1 MAVSATVSNPEVPSD
16 PASPATLGAV
26 LYAGSTQP
34 IVPETVWVD
43 LVRAVA
49 AGDQIAFQALYTR
62 THRLVF
68 TLSMR
73 IVASRETA
81 EELTLD
87 VFHDI
92 WRRAAAYDEN
102 GGTVLG
108 WIMNQARSR
117 AIDRQRFE
125 HRKKRVAAHSEE
137 VDVEEPVDVSSEQ
150 LIASR
155 QQGRQLRHAM
165 AALTAN
171 EREAIEIAFFADC
184 TYAEV
189 AQRLQQPPG
198 TIKTRIRSGLAKLRA
213 ALAEEGQS

>member
-1 MAVSATVSNPEVPSD
+1 LTAVSATVSNPEVPSD
-16 PASPATLGAV
+16 SATPTTLGAV
-26 LYAGSTQP
+26 LYAGRTKPLVS
-34 IVPETVWVD
+34 EAVWVQ

-49 AGDQIAFQALYTR
+49 AGDQVAFRALYGR

-68 TLSMR
+68 TLTMR

-92 WRRAAAYDEN
+92 WRRAASYDAK

-125 HRKKRVAAHSEE
+125 HRKKRVDAKPDEL
-137 VDVEEPVDVSSEQ
+137 VEPTDISSEQ
-150 LIASR
+150 VIASR
-155 QQGRQLRHAM
+155 QRGRQLRHAM
-165 AALTAN
+165 AALTAD
-171 EREAIEIAFFADC
+171 ERAAIEIAFFADC

-189 AQRLQQPPG
+189 AKHLQQPAG
-198 TIKTRIRSGLAKLRA
+198 TIKTRIRSGLAKLRV